1 MADGSRVLSIEAIV
15 ARFGVVAIALGA
27 GLEGETAVVTGG
39 ILAHQGLVAWP
50 AAVLAAA
57 IGSFIADQIFFTIGR
72 RARDGRW
79 VGKLRKRRVYARVM
93 GMMERYPVGFIFA
106 FRFLYGFRTISPV
119 AIGTTRVSA
128 RLFVLVNGVSA
139 IVWGVVFTGVGYLFG
154 HGFEKAI
161 ERLLPDRHAILILAA
176 GGVALAALVGGW
188 HWWRTRTR
196 ADA

>member
-1 MADGSRVLSIEAIV
+1 LSIEAL
-15 ARFGVVAIALGA
+15 IAKYGLLALFAGA
-27 GLEGETAVVTGG
+27 GIEGETVVIAGG
-39 ILAHQGLVAWP
+39 LLAHKGLFSLPGAM
-50 AAVLAAA
+50 AAA
-57 IGSFIADQIFFTIGR
+57 AAGSFLADQIFFALGR
-72 RARDGRW
+72 YFRDRPW
-79 VGKLRKRRVYARVM
+79 VRRVRQRALFERAL
-93 GMMERYPVGFIFA
+93 GLLERYPIGFIFA